1 MRPTI
6 PGMGITW
13 FITYAGVLILVHH
26 LWLFF
31 VELFRFERFFGTF
44 FRAVLSGAFT
54 LVLVLLAQFLTSRPS
69 RDRS

>member
-1 MRPTI
+1 
-6 PGMGITW
+6 
-13 FITYAGVLILVHH
+13 
-26 LWLFF
+26 